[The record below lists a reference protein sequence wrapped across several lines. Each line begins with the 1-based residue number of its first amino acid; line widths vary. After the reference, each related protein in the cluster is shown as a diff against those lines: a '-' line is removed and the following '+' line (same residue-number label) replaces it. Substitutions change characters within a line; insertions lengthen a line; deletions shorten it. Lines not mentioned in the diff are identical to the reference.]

1 MVYCRALLS
10 KRASKVQISKVDEAV
25 AQAETEEKIL
35 EIAAAGAAGV
45 EADIGIVTDALV
57 AVVVGIE
64 IEMNTAG
71 IEEEVR
77 NNLILICGL
86 CLLVAL

>member
-1 MVYCRALLS
+1 M
-10 KRASKVQISKVDEAV
+10 QISKVDEAV

-35 EIAAAGAAGV
+35 EIAAAGAAGPTAGRQRMTGAAGV